1 MTTKLTRMS
10 LRECEQPRI
19 VIKTLPC
26 EDELAHPHRSRPM
39 GPEIA
44 GYVAEMP
51 CAQQSD
57 GLEGLVSALDQSN
70 LYNNATS
77 VGPFVQVPETSQT
90 KLTFVTSF
98 RDLAGA
104 MTGKSA
110 GCNIRWADIIRGA
123 SEAGVAEKLT
133 NFDPSKT
140 IPTSLRVLGTSL
152 GDAEKHCT
160 LEVYD
165 ANGKP
170 LFSKYMGKHNGAD
183 QCHTMGYP
191 LFLMKKGS
199 HNRML
204 YNAPKLS
211 DDHKNFWSFDLN
223 TLDKNSEVYRNP
235 STGEVFRLVK
245 RNSKAAA
252 LLDYALSVKNRIV
265 VNPRLLENPAYCS
278 VDDPNV
284 LRIPTKLYT
293 DVYNAY
299 KKKLQMVNDNSYDLS
314 NMKVVLKPLQ
324 MSHELGLIDAAATSG
339 HVALELVAH
348 IPTKVCH
355 DDNDDSDVRQ
365 YIHDVPC
372 DDSDDSSDGEL

>member
-1 MTTKLTRMS
+1 MS
-10 LRECEQPRI
+10 LRDRDQPRI
-19 VIKTLPC
+19 VIDRLPC
-26 EDELAHPHRSRPM
+26 KQELDQPLLMRPM
-39 GPEIA
+39 GPDIV
-44 GYVAEMP
+44 GYSSIDRMKPDCDNIE
-51 CAQQSD
+51 
-57 GLEGLVSALDQSN
+57 GLEGLVSAIDQSS
-70 LYNNATS
+70 LYSNATS

-90 KLTFVTSF
+90 KITFVSSF

-104 MTGKSA
+104 LAGKNA
-110 GCNIRWADIIRGA
+110 GCNIRWSDIIRGA
-123 SEAGVAEKLT
+123 SESGVADKLT
-133 NFDPSKT
+133 SFDPSKT

-152 GDAEKHCT
+152 GDAEKHCS

-170 LFSKYMGKHNGAD
+170 LFSKYLGKHNGAD

-252 LLDYALSVKNRIV
+252 LLDYALSVKNRII
-265 VNPRLLENPAYCS
+265 VNPRLLENPTYCS

-284 LRIPTKLYT
+284 LRIPVKLYT

-299 KKKLQMVNDNSYDLS
+299 KKKLQIVNDNSYDLS
-314 NMKVVLKPLQ
+314 NIKVVLKPLQ
-324 MSHELGLIDAAATSG
+324 MSHEMGLIDPAATSG
-339 HVALELVAH
+339 HICLELIAH
-348 IPTKVCH
+348 IPGANCSAKPEALKKA
-355 DDNDDSDVRQ
+355 S
-365 YIHDVPC
+365 PKF
-372 DDSDDSSDGEL
+372 G